1 MGSASFPRQLFCL
14 LGQKK
19 HRLEMKRNL
28 ALRKVEISEQASS
41 RQQSQPRADPLH
53 KALGCSSHLEQLK
66 SGQSHI
72 EVGVACPFQPGWL
85 SDSINKKTFN

>member
-1 MGSASFPRQLFCL
+1 M
-14 LGQKK
+14 KK
-19 HRLEMKRNL
+19 KL

-41 RQQSQPRADPLH
+41 RQQSQPRADTLH
-53 KALGCSSHLEQLK
+53 KVLGCSSLLEQLK

-85 SDSINKKTFN
+85 SDFCLLQSMECQRANHFRDHPSSSSHFPR